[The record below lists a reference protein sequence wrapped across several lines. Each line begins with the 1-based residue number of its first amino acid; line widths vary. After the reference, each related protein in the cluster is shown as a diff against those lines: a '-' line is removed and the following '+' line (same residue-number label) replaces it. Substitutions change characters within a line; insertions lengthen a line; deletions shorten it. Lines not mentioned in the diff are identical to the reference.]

1 MPNATA
7 WPPTGARYA
16 NPSGCSGLFYELHR
30 RNTPLEETGFY
41 ANYYVVDAPVLK
53 ALEVFGEPHRE

>member
-16 NPSGCSGLFYELHR
+16 NPTLLRALLRAYIG

>member
-16 NPSGCSGLFYELHR
+16 NPSGCSGLYIG